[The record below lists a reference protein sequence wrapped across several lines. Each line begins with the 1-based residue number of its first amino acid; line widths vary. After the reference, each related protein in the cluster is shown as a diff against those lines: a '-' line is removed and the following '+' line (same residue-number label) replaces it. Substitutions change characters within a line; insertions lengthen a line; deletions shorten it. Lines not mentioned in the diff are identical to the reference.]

1 MPKANPPGFLIGGF
15 SQPSK
20 MPHYSWSIS
29 ALGCQT
35 GGILHG
41 KAGSVCEKCYA
52 RKGFYQFPAA
62 KKAMA
67 RRETIWQITPR
78 SQWVQDFAAELK
90 RVPNKAWEFRWF
102 DSGDLRSYDMLK
114 QIVDIA
120 VLTPHIKHW
129 LPTKEYA
136 YAQQAKR
143 EQLPIPANLVIRVS
157 APMIDGPPAKWW
169 PTTSTVSKDAS
180 HATCPAPQQFGK
192 CGACRQCWNPAV
204 QNVVYAAH

>member
-1 MPKANPPGFLIGGF
+1 MTKTPGHLVGGF
-15 SQPSK
+15 SKPSK

-41 KAGSVCEKCYA
+41 KPGSVCAKCYA

-62 KKAMA
+62 KAAMA
-67 RRETIWQITPR
+67 RRENIWRTTG
-78 SQWVQDFAAELK
+78 FAEWIKNFALELN
-90 RVPNKAWEFRWF
+90 RVPMDRWQFRWF

-114 QIVDIA
+114 QITLIA
-120 VLTPHIKHW
+120 QLTPSIDHW

-136 YAQQAKR
+136 YIQQAKR
-143 EQLPIPANLVIRVS
+143 EGLHIPVNLVIRVS

-169 PTTSTVSKDAS
+169 PHTSTVSKDAS
-180 HATCPAPQQFGK
+180 HATCPAPRQSGK
-192 CGACRQCWNPAV
+192 CGSCRQCWDPGVA
-204 QNVVYAAH
+204 NVTYEAH